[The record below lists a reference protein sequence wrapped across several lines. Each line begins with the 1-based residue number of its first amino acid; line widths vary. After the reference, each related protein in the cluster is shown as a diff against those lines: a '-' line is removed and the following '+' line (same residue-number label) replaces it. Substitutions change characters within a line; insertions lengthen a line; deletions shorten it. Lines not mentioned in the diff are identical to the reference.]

1 MTFWE
6 DNGTKVLGYT
16 TALFGTL
23 GTLVTTGAFE
33 GLLSPAGV
41 RWLAIICAVAG
52 AMLGGATV
60 TRGHTNSTAEKVAT
74 VIDNALKATPGEA
87 SK

>member
-1 MTFWE
+1 
-6 DNGTKVLGYT
+6 
-16 TALFGTL
+16 
-23 GTLVTTGAFE
+23 
-33 GLLSPAGV
+33 
-41 RWLAIICAVAG
+41 
-52 AMLGGATV
+52 MLGGATV